1 MDTPILFYKIHQ
13 GEVDP
18 IDYINWAL
26 KMLENNNDSFSL
38 NILSSLSEPL
48 NIFEVEDYFKRALSE
63 LKIQEPT
70 FEECAKYYIQQLAK
84 RILEEEN
91 SAIDLAYKIYEI
103 VRELYNCDG
112 LKEWYNISEMID
124 DFRYGDNISNLSKVT
139 LIVTI
144 EKEIKKLLNRN
155 RN

>member
-48 NIFEVEDYFKRALSE
+48 NIFEVEDYFKRALRE
-63 LKIQEPT
+63 LKMQEPT
-70 FEECAKYYIQQLAK
+70 FEECAEYYIRQLAK

-103 VRELYNCDG
+103 VRELDNYDG
-112 LKEWYNISEMID
+112 LEEWYNISDMID
-124 DFRYGDNISNLSKVT
+124 DFRYGDNISNLSKVA
-139 LIVTI
+139 LIVSI
-144 EKEIKKLLNRN
+144 ENEVKKLLTRN

>member
-13 GEVDP
+13 GEVIP

-38 NILSSLSEPL
+38 NILSSLSEPF
-48 NIFEVEDYFKRALSE
+48 NIFEVEDYFKRALWE
-63 LKIQEPT
+63 LKMQEPT
-70 FEECAKYYIQQLAK
+70 FEECAEYYIQQLAK
-84 RILEEEN
+84 RILKEEN

-103 VRELYNCDG
+103 VRELDNCDG
-112 LKEWYNISEMID
+112 LEEWYNISEMID
-124 DFRYGDNISNLSKVT
+124 DFQYGDNISNLSKVA
-139 LIVTI
+139 LIVAI
-144 EKEIKKLLNRN
+144 EREVKKLLNRN